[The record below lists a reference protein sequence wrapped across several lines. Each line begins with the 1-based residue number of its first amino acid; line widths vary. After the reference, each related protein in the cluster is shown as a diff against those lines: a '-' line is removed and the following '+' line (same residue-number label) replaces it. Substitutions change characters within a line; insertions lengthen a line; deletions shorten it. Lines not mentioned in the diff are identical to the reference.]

1 MPVDVVVVGAGL
13 SGLVT
18 AHRLHRAGY
27 SVRVLEAA
35 ARPGGVIGSERRA
48 GVLFERGPNSAMDTS
63 PSINALLNE
72 LGIGAERIN
81 ASKAAARRYVVSGG
95 RLTALPTSAGSFITT
110 PLFSAAAKIRL
121 FGEPFI
127 RRAPGQV
134 EESIAQFVRRRL
146 GHEFLDYV
154 VEPFVSGIYAGDPEQ
169 LSLPAA
175 FPRLHELEQRYGSL
189 FIGALRAAR
198 QRRKEGATPKI
209 AATSFSFRDG
219 MQALTDAL
227 AAGLPAVE
235 CGNAAC
241 GLARG
246 ADESWIV
253 KVAGSDDSVRSSRA
267 LVLALPAYSAAPL
280 VRAFAPRA
288 ADALAGIAY
297 APIAI
302 VVSAYRR
309 DDVAHPLNGFGFLA
323 PSVERPRLLGTLFS
337 STMFEHRSGD
347 GTVVFTSFVGGRRN
361 PALAAASEIELLET
375 VHDELVHLVGAG
387 GQPLMTEVTRWPQ
400 AIPQYTFGHRERI
413 GELKRAEQ
421 EHPGL
426 FFCANYRGGVSISDC
441 ISRGTE
447 TAQWVAEHLGPS
459 GRDR

>member
-1 MPVDVVVVGAGL
+1 MSVDVLVVGAGL

-27 SVRVLEAA
+27 SVKVLEAA
-35 ARPGGVIGSERRA
+35 PRPGGVIGSGRR
-48 GVLFERGPNSAMDTS
+48 GGLLFERGPNSAMDTS
-63 PSINALLNE
+63 PSINALLDE
-72 LGIGAERIN
+72 LGIRAERIN
-81 ASKAAARRYVVSGG
+81 ASKAAARRYIVNGG
-95 RLTALPTSAGSFITT
+95 RLTALPTSAGSFVTT
-110 PLFSAAAKIRL
+110 PLFSATAKIRL
-121 FGEPFI
+121 FGEPFVW
-127 RRAPGQV
+127 RAPGQV
-134 EESIAQFVRRRL
+134 EESIAQFVRRRV
-146 GHEFLDYV
+146 GHEFLDYA

-189 FIGALRAAR
+189 FIGALQAAR

-235 CGNAAC
+235 CSTAAR
-241 GLARG
+241 GLACR
-246 ADESWIV
+246 ADGSWIV
-253 KVAGSDDSVRSSRA
+253 VAGSDDSVRSSRA
-267 LVLALPAYSAAPL
+267 LVLALPAYAAAPL

-309 DDVAHPLNGFGFLA
+309 VDVAHPLDGFGFLSPA
-323 PSVERPRLLGTLFS
+323 VERPRLLGTLFS
-337 STMFEHRSGD
+337 STMFEHRAGD
-347 GTVVFTSFVGGRRN
+347 GTVVFTSFLGGRRN
-361 PALAAASEIELLET
+361 PAQAAASESELLET

-387 GQPLMTEVTRWPQ
+387 GRPLITEVTRWPQ

-413 GELKRAEQ
+413 GELERAEQ
-421 EHPGL
+421 QYAGL

-441 ISRGTE
+441 ISRGAE
-447 TAQWVAEHLGPS
+447 TAQLVAGHLGPS
-459 GRDR
+459 GRVR